1 MKSSYAGWVV
11 AGLLLVLICT
21 VGAMQQQGQVGRYQ
35 LVQGRYWVSG
45 GENPGMSPEQLLLFD
60 TATGD
65 TRAFYVSFTGE
76 SSVMGWG
83 PVFGKAVPVPSTQ
96 QPAGR

>member
-35 LVQGRYWVSG
+35 LVHGRYQFIDGVKG
-45 GENPGMSPEQLLLFD
+45 TNVTTDAVFRID
-60 TATGD
+60 T
-65 TRAFYVSFTGE
+65 VTGE
-76 SSVMGWG
+76 TRRFMFSVL
-83 PVFGKAVPVPSTQ
+83 PPAVPGGAVGTIYGWTSVIGN
-96 QPAGR
+96 ADEK